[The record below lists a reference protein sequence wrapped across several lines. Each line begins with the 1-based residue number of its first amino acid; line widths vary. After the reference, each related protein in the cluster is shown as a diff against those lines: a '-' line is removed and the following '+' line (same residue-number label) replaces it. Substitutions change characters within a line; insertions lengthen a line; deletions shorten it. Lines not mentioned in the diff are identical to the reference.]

1 MSLTNYLRAF
11 YYLQAMNRRAFWD
24 RGKLRRYQNKK
35 LRKIV
40 MYAYANS
47 PFYRRKFKQ
56 TEIRP
61 EEIRT
66 IEDLNKLPIIR
77 KDELI
82 KNLDDVVSRTF
93 NVTNLKVQ
101 RTSGSTGRPLYIYMT
116 ESENEFRKAK
126 HLRAQIVC
134 GQKPWHK
141 WITITSPLHFAE
153 TTRLQRLLG
162 LYAVTPISVFDDI
175 ATQISKIEKLK
186 PEVLD
191 GYSNSILLLAKEV
204 HKRGLETIKPKFL
217 VSGAELIDNS
227 SREFIEDVFAAPLYD
242 QYASVEFERM
252 AWQCPEKTEY
262 HIDSDSLVM
271 QFIDENGDEVEPGEE
286 GEIVC
291 TSLFNYAMPFIR
303 YALDDVGIPS
313 ETAECPCGRTFPLM
327 KVMEGRKTSLLVFPS
342 GRVLA
347 PFAFMLAVWNFK
359 YYGCIDLFRIIQKR
373 KDLILFKLRLN
384 ESIVD
389 ESAIQKEL
397 QRHLKETLNIK
408 EDETTFEVEFV
419 DEMPP
424 DKTGKFQIVDSE
436 VNQEQIRDI

>member
-1 MSLTNYLRAF
+1 MTNYLRAF
-11 YYLQAMNRRAFWD
+11 YYLHSMMKHAFW
-24 RGKLRRYQNKK
+24 NHKK
-35 LRKIV
+35 LREHQDKSLQKIV
-40 MYAYANS
+40 KYAYENS
-47 PFYRRKFKQ
+47 YFYHEKFRQAK
-56 TEIRP
+56 IKP
-61 EEIRT
+61 EDLKN
-66 IEDLNKLPIIR
+66 IEHLNKLPIVR
-77 KDELI
+77 KEELLE
-82 KNLDDVVSRTF
+82 NLDSVISKAF
-93 NVTNLKVQ
+93 NIDDLHVE
-101 RTSGSTGRPLYIYMT
+101 RTSGSTGRPLSVYLT
-116 ESENEFRKAK
+116 GVETEFRKAK

-141 WITITSPLHFAE
+141 WVTITSPLHFAE

-175 ATQISKIEKLK
+175 ATQISKIEKLR

-204 HKRGLETIKPKFL
+204 NKRGLETIKPKFL
-217 VSGAELIDNS
+217 VSGAELINTS

-291 TSLFNYAMPFIR
+291 TSLFNYAMPFVR

-359 YYGCIDLFRIIQKR
+359 YYGCVDLFRIIQKR

-389 ESAIQKEL
+389 ESVIQKEL
-397 QRHLKETLNIK
+397 QRHLRKTLNIK

-419 DEMPP
+419 DEMPL

>member
-1 MSLTNYLRAF
+1 MTNYLRAF

-24 RGKLRRYQNKK
+24 HRKLRKYQNKK
-35 LRKIV
+35 LRKII

-47 PFYRRKFKQ
+47 PFYHRKFKQ

-93 NVTNLKVQ
+93 NVTNLRVQ

-126 HLRAQIVC
+126 HLRAQIAC

-141 WITITSPLHFAE
+141 WVTITSPLHFAE

-162 LYAVTPISVFDDI
+162 LYAVKPISVFDDI

-204 HKRGLETIKPKFL
+204 QKRGLDTIKPKFL
-217 VSGAELIDNS
+217 VSGAELIDGS
-227 SREFIEDVFAAPLYD
+227 SRIFIEDVFAAPLYD

-271 QFIDENGDEVEPGEE
+271 QFVDENGDEVTPGEE

-291 TSLFNYAMPFIR
+291 TSLFNYAMPFIK

-327 KVMEGRKTSLLVFPS
+327 KVMQGRKTSLLVFPS

-359 YYGCIDLFRIIQKR
+359 YYSCIDMFRIIQKR
-373 KDLILFKLRLN
+373 NDLILFKLRLN

-397 QRHLKETLNIK
+397 QRHLRKTLNIK

-419 DEMPP
+419 DEMPL

-436 VNQEQIRDI
+436 VN